1 MHCSK
6 CTLCAFATESCR
18 ILPLRWSNTNWVRST
33 QRHKTQTEV
42 VEEKCKRDTK
52 GKFRFIKFCEKMK
65 IHLILIFFHWRQ
77 HRRLSSKATSM
88 RQSAVWGM
96 RSFQASFP
104 RVKDRFIYEEIGER
118 GLILKLFVF
127 LFNYRSNKV
136 GINQIQN
143 TYLTSLQLESNVFV
157 N

>member
-1 MHCSK
+1 
-6 CTLCAFATESCR
+6 
-18 ILPLRWSNTNWVRST
+18 
-33 QRHKTQTEV
+33 
-42 VEEKCKRDTK
+42 
-52 GKFRFIKFCEKMK
+52 
-65 IHLILIFFHWRQ
+65 
-77 HRRLSSKATSM
+77 M

-104 RVKDRFIYEEIGER
+104 RVKDRFIYEENGER

-136 GINQIQN
+136 GINQIKN
-143 TYLTSLQLESNVFV
+143 TYLTSLQLEGNVFV